1 MQVAE
6 EFVQVTRFI
15 IICNYVSKIIESGT
29 QFCWS
34 ETQTCEIISP
44 NALRDSMQ
52 WCMFVLFV
60 RIPCV
65 LSDWFWFYPF
75 CVVSWCS
82 LCNLAW
88 LDGDADTIPRPLHS
102 RCSKFRFQLVGGV
115 CSNSP
120 EGLQKRLLL
129 FFSSFFLLL
138 LSHFFSLF
146 SLPLS
151 CKHGSFSNVHPWNLW
166 RESRFHTWHQNVLQ
180 CDKVWQKR
188 ARSGIPEESLAPY
201 LQRGVAAMPILWF
214 SDACSRLCHLRHCA
228 LLALRFFWR
237 LR

>member
-102 RCSKFRFQLVGGV
+102 RCSKFRFQLVGGCAPTV
-115 CSNSP
+115 
-120 EGLQKRLLL
+120 LRDYKKD
-129 FFSSFFLLL
+129 FFSFSLPFSYFFFPI
-138 LSHFFSLF
+138 SSLF
-146 SLPLS
+146 SLFLFLANTEAS
-151 CKHGSFSNVHPWNLW
+151 ATSTLGIFEGKVVFTLGTKMFCNV
-166 RESRFHTWHQNVLQ
+166 TK
-180 CDKVWQKR
+180 CDKSVLGPEFQK
-188 ARSGIPEESLAPY
+188 
-201 LQRGVAAMPILWF
+201 
-214 SDACSRLCHLRHCA
+214 SRLLHICKEEWHLCQSCGFLMLAADCA
-228 LLALRFFWR
+228 TCDTVLC
-237 LR
+237 